1 MKNFLATLQEQRW
14 DDHRYYHQSRINQ
27 TLHFMSALGFL
38 LAYSLIFT
46 DPAAAAIIGWVWS
59 MGTRQSGHFFF
70 EPQGYDQVNHAT
82 NDYKESIKVGYNL
95 QRKIVLIAIWLVSPL
110 LLLVSPTL
118 FGTFE
123 VAATT
128 KQLIDQIG
136 IIWLAVGVCG
146 LLFRTIHLFFIRDVQ
161 TGLVWMTKIL
171 TDPVHD
177 LKMYYKAPIYLMR
190 GQLIDPMNHVS
201 DEEHIKPA
209 V

>member
-27 TLHFMSALGFL
+27 TLHFLSALGFL

-82 NDYKESIKVGYNL
+82 NDYKEAIKVGYNL
-95 QRKIVLIAIWLVSPL
+95 QRKIVLITIWFASPFLLV
-110 LLLVSPTL
+110 VSPTL
-118 FGTFE
+118 FGAFE
-123 VAATT
+123 IATTT

-136 IIWLAVGVCG
+136 IIWLAVGVIG
-146 LLFRTIHLFFIRDVQ
+146 LLFRTVHLFFIRDVQ

-177 LKMYYKAPIYLMR
+177 LKMYYRAPVYLMR
-190 GQLIDPMNHVS
+190 GQLIDPMNHVT

-209 V
+209 I